1 MTKPAA
7 TTTSTDLPRHR
18 LPDGHPGPPTWSDTD
33 HPATGR
39 ADAPPSAP
47 DTGHP
52 DARPSALPPGRPD
65 TQLSGPHPGRL
76 GSLPAA
82 RPSGHQLT
90 VEQAELPL
98 RPDPRPSAPHTGHPD
113 TRPSPPPTM
122 HPDTWPPDPH
132 PGRRSPFPPDPPSG
146 EQLGALLAGLPLR
159 PEAPLMVHASLSGT
173 RLSPTQVRDA
183 LLDALGPRGT
193 LVVPAF
199 TPENSDSSRAHRALV
214 AHLSAEEA
222 EEFRASMLPFEPD
235 ATPCPSMGALAECVR
250 STPGAVRSAHPQTS
264 LAAIGPRAGEL
275 LAGHDPH
282 CHLGERSPLAK
293 LYDADA
299 QVLLLRVGF
308 EVCSAFHL
316 AEYRM
321 TPRPPLREYR
331 CVLGDKGNWVTYQ
344 DLTLDDGD
352 FAEAGARLPDEL
364 LVRREWSGRPV
375 TLFGMRAAVDDVRDQ
390 LSRSRLRNDVK

>member
-1 MTKPAA
+1 MAGWRQL
-7 TTTSTDLPRHR
+7 TDL
-18 LPDGHPGPPTWSDTD
+18 L
-33 HPATGR
+33 
-39 ADAPPSAP
+39 
-47 DTGHP
+47 
-52 DARPSALPPGRPD
+52 
-65 TQLSGPHPGRL
+65 
-76 GSLPAA
+76 
-82 RPSGHQLT
+82 
-90 VEQAELPL
+90 AELPI
-98 RPDPRPSAPHTGHPD
+98 
-113 TRPSPPPTM
+113 
-122 HPDTWPPDPH
+122 
-132 PGRRSPFPPDPPSG
+132 
-146 EQLGALLAGLPLR
+146 R

-173 RLSPTQVRDA
+173 GLSPTRVRDA

-214 AHLSAEEA
+214 AHLSAQEA
-222 EEFRASMLPFEPD
+222 EAFRASMPPFEPD

-250 STPGAVRSAHPQTS
+250 STPGAVRSDHPQTS

-275 LAGHDPH
+275 LAGHDPR

-293 LYDADA
+293 LYAADA

-321 TPRPPLREYR
+321 TPPPPPRLYR
-331 CVLGDKGNWVTYQ
+331 CVVGDKGNWFTYE

>member
-47 DTGHP
+47 DTGRP
-52 DARPSALPPGRPD
+52 DTRPSALPPGRPD
-65 TQLSGPHPGRL
+65 TQLSGPHPRRL
-76 GSLPAA
+76 GSLPTA
-82 RPSGHQLT
+82 RPSGQQLT
-90 VEQAELPL
+90 AEQAELPL
-98 RPDPRPSAPHTGHPD
+98 RPD
-113 TRPSPPPTM
+113 TRPSPPPTR
-122 HPDTWPPDPH
+122 HPDTRPPDPH
-132 PGRRSPFPPDPPSG
+132 TGRRDPFPTDPPGG

-159 PEAPLMVHASLSGT
+159 PEVPLMVHASLSGT

-331 CVLGDKGNWVTYQ
+331 CVLGDKGNWVTHE